1 MRKLKT
7 LVSEGVSAAVLVKT
21 PLLIMDISSDYRAAA
36 DNPR

>member
-7 LVSEGVSAAVLVKT
+7 LVFEGVSAAVLVKT
-21 PLLIMDISSDYRAAA
+21 PLLIMDISSDYITVA